1 MIRRHSLKVGQTSNA
16 HFGAQKPTQLASFQ
30 TRSFQDEGNIS
41 SKALRAWEE
50 TEDFFF
56 GGKPGR
62 VGLGL
67 GVKMGSN
74 RVQAVQICDGLLMF
88 T

>member
-1 MIRRHSLKVGQTSNA
+1 MIRRHWLKVGQTSNA
-16 HFGAQKPTQLASFQ
+16 HCWAQKPTQLASFQ

-41 SKALRAWEE
+41 SKALRAREE